1 MGILSNL
8 PMPGSIASDVKLASD
23 GRNLDN
29 LKRSAASD
37 PKSAAREAVK
47 QFESLFMGELLKT
60 MRASTQASGLMD
72 NAGSKLGTEMLD
84 AQLASKTAG
93 RPGGLSDVIARQL
106 DRQMGQFHQPAQP
119 PAGAADH
126 SGRPLADAALQAAR
140 SAAATATASGTA
152 LPGLLQRPSLSS
164 ELAAL
169 VADAPD
175 HCQNPAESDGTVDLA
190 LDAQRAAS
198 PGGLTA
204 LIERQLQRQMALV
217 PGPIPSTTQ
226 ANSSLPTVADAKS
239 TPKVPEKS
247 AAGFVQQH
255 TEAAQ
260 AVQAE
265 TGIPAPFML
274 AQAALETGWGKREI
288 VGRDGTNSH
297 NLFGI
302 KAGGSWTGPTVEVT
316 TTEYIGGQPR
326 KITQSFRAYANAAES
341 FADYAKLMK
350 DSPRYAKVMEKASD
364 AKAFAMG
371 LQKAG
376 YATDPLYGQKLGQ
389 VINTTL
395 RLQRDMA

>member
-1 MGILSNL
+1 MGTLSNL
-8 PMPGSIASDVKLASD
+8 SLPGPSASDVKLASD

-29 LKRSAASD
+29 LKRNAASD
-37 PKSAAREAVK
+37 PKGAVREAAK

-93 RPGGLSDVIARQL
+93 RPGGLSEVIARQL
-106 DRQMGQFHQPAQP
+106 DRQMGHIQQPAG
-119 PAGAADH
+119 GAER
-126 SGRPLADAALQAAR
+126 SGQLLADAGLQAAR
-140 SAAATATASGTA
+140 RSAGTPDVPAAQ
-152 LPGLLQRPSLSS
+152 PGLLQRPSLSA

-169 VADAPD
+169 VAETPE
-175 HCQNPAESDGTVDLA
+175 HCLNPADADGTVDLA

-226 ANSSLPTVADAKS
+226 ANNSLPTVAEARS

-255 TEAAQ
+255 TVAAQ

-288 VGRDGTNSH
+288 IGRDGTNSH

-302 KAGGSWTGPTVEVT
+302 KAGGSWNGPTVEVT

-326 KITQSFRAYANAAES
+326 KMIQKFRAYANEAES
-341 FADYAKLMK
+341 FADYARLMK
-350 DSPRYAKVMEKASD
+350 DSPRYAKVLERAGD